1 MVARQKIAGRRT
13 SMVVQR
19 YLAILASLT
28 LAGCGGM
35 SGLSLPD
42 VKARNDFKGK
52 PLSAVTTVLGYP
64 DFQQTVAGQKTY
76 TWRRGSAIQ
85 ECLIKVVMAGDV
97 VESYDTS
104 GDAAICSPYLAAA
117 QPVSAQ

>member
-1 MVARQKIAGRRT
+1 MVARQKIAGRQT

-42 VKARNDFKGK
+42 VKARNVFKGK
-52 PLSAVTTVLGYP
+52 PLSAVTTQLGYP

-76 TWRRGSAIQ
+76 TWRRGTAMQ

-104 GDAAICSPYLAAA
+104 GDAAICSPYLAPA